1 MLALANKEIG
11 EFQAIAVMLDAS
23 SALIV
28 DGQVILANRW
38 FAEKEF
44 EGAITDDLLTFLA
57 RPYRKDVEPRF
68 GDFVGIRQWVESVV
82 DILRGQLGL
91 EHHGA
96 EKLDWV
102 MVWVASNMLA
112 TASGIS
118 RIWKIDAS
126 L

>member
-1 MLALANKEIG
+1 MANKEIG
-11 EFQAIAVMLDAS
+11 EFEAIAVMLDAS

-82 DILRGQLGL
+82 DTLRGQLGL

-96 EKLDWV
+96 KKLGWV
-102 MVWVASNMLA
+102 MVRVASNMLA

-118 RIWKIDAS
+118 RIWKIDPS